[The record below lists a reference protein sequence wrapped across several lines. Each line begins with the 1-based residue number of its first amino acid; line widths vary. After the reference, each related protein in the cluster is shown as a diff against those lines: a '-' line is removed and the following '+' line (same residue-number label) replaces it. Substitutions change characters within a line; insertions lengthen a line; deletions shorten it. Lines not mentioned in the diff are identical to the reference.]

1 MDLFVYTVKG
11 VIFMKMKK
19 LTVVIFVIILL
30 TLFASYILNLIFL
43 RDSYNEETFPKPTFS
58 SIVEGNYQSES
69 NETLSKMALFESF
82 WVRCRTDIELLSGKR
97 EINEVYFADDC
108 LIDKPTLPDD
118 KSCAEAANIFNQI
131 ASYAKGK
138 TYALFLPTAAYIQ
151 SDKLPEYAPKE
162 DQSAIISRLQ
172 ARLSWDITVLDTITP
187 LTSVKNSRIYYNT
200 DPKITGYGAFTVY
213 NYNMKSMGFQPATLN
228 EFNIEYGTCDFYG
241 ELYDRTSY
249 SKVSPDRVELYH
261 YNTQSF
267 PVKVYDV
274 SAEET
279 TERDEIYDRSFLQ
292 TEKSDLALFGK
303 ESDYK
308 RVISKTRGNKKLLV
322 FADENFA
329 PFIQFFALH
338 YGQIDV
344 IDINYVDKDTVGIV
358 PSEYDDILFCLSL
371 ETINQS
377 EQISKL
383 LEICE

>member
-1 MDLFVYTVKG
+1 
-11 VIFMKMKK
+11 MKIKK
-19 LTVVIFVIILL
+19 LTVIIFAAILL
-30 TLFASYILNLIFL
+30 TIFASYMVNLIFL
-43 RDSYNEETFPKPTFS
+43 SDSYTEESFPEPTFS
-58 SIVEGNYQSES
+58 SVVQGNYQSKA
-69 NETLSKMALFESF
+69 NEALSKRALFESF
-82 WVRCRTDIELLSGKR
+82 WIRCKTDIELLSGKR
-97 EINEVYFADDC
+97 EINEVYFADDR

-118 KSCAEAANIFNQI
+118 KSCAASAEVFNHI

-162 DQSAIISRLQ
+162 DQSAIISKLQ
-172 ARLSWDITVLDTITP
+172 ARLSGNITVLDAITP
-187 LTSVKNSRIYYNT
+187 LTSVKNSKIYYNT
-200 DPKITGYGAFTVY
+200 DPRITGYGAFTVY

-228 EFNIEYGTCDFYG
+228 EFNIEYGTRDFYG

-261 YNTQSF
+261 YNTQNF

-274 SAEET
+274 SADGM
-279 TERDEIYDRSFLQ
+279 TERDGIYDRSLLQ

-303 ESDYK
+303 EADYK
-308 RVISKTRGNKKLLV
+308 RVISETRGNKKLLV

-329 PFIQFFALH
+329 PFVQFFALH

-344 IDINYVDKDTVGIV
+344 IDINYVDKDTVEIV
-358 PSEYDDILFCLSL
+358 PSEYDDILFCLSI

-377 EQISKL
+377 EKISSA
-383 LEICE
+383 LEICK

>member
-1 MDLFVYTVKG
+1 
-11 VIFMKMKK
+11 MKMKK
-19 LTVVIFVIILL
+19 LTVAVFAVVLL
-30 TLFASYILNLIFL
+30 TLFASYMVNLILL
-43 RDSYNEETFPKPTFS
+43 RDDYAEESFPKPTFS
-58 SIVEGNYQSES
+58 SVIQGDYQSEA
-69 NETLSKMALFESF
+69 NEALSKRALFEPF
-82 WVRCRTDIELLSGKR
+82 WIRCKTDIELISGKR
-97 EINEVYFADDC
+97 EINEVYFADNS

-118 KSCAEAANIFNQI
+118 KSCASVAEVFNEI

-162 DQSAIISRLQ
+162 DQSAIVSRLQ
-172 ARLSWDITVLDTITP
+172 ARLSGNITVLDAITP

-228 EFNIEYGTCDFYG
+228 EFNIEYGTRDFYG

-267 PVKVYDV
+267 PIKVYNISEDG
-274 SAEET
+274 T
-279 TERDEIYDRSFLQ
+279 TERDELYDRSLLQ

-308 RVISKTRGNKKLLV
+308 RVTSETRGNKKLLV

-329 PFIQFFALH
+329 PFVQFFALH

-344 IDINYVDKDTVGIV
+344 IDINYIDQDTVKVV
-358 PSEYDDILFCLSL
+358 PSEYDDMLFCLSL

-377 EQISKL
+377 EQISKA
-383 LEICE
+383 LEICKQGDLL

>member
-1 MDLFVYTVKG
+1 
-11 VIFMKMKK
+11 MKMKK
-19 LTVVIFVIILL
+19 LTVIIFAAILL
-30 TLFASYILNLIFL
+30 TIFATYLVNLIFL
-43 RDSYNEETFPKPTFS
+43 SDSYTEESFPEPTFVS
-58 SIVEGNYQSES
+58 VVQGNYQSKA
-69 NETLSKMALFESF
+69 NEALSKKALFESF
-82 WVRCRTDIELLSGKR
+82 WIRCKTDIELLSGKR
-97 EINEVYFADDC
+97 EINEVYFADDR

-118 KSCAEAANIFNQI
+118 KSCATSAEVFNQI

-162 DQSAIISRLQ
+162 DQSAIISKLQ
-172 ARLSWDITVLDTITP
+172 ARLSGNITVLDAITP
-187 LTSVKNSRIYYNT
+187 LTSVKNSKIYYNT
-200 DPKITGYGAFTVY
+200 DPRITGYGAFTVY

-228 EFNIEYGTCDFYG
+228 EFNIEYGTRDFYG

-274 SAEET
+274 SADGM
-279 TERDEIYDRSFLQ
+279 TERDGIYDRSLLQ

-303 ESDYK
+303 EADYK
-308 RVISKTRGNKKLLV
+308 RVISETRGNKKLLV

-329 PFIQFFALH
+329 PFMQFFALH

-344 IDINYVDKDTVGIV
+344 IDINYVDKDTVEIV
-358 PSEYDDILFCLSL
+358 PSEYDDILFCLSI

-377 EQISKL
+377 EKISSA
-383 LEICE
+383 LEICK

>member
-1 MDLFVYTVKG
+1 
-11 VIFMKMKK
+11 MKIKK
-19 LTVVIFVIILL
+19 LTVIIFTAILL
-30 TLFASYILNLIFL
+30 TIFASYMVNLIFL
-43 RDSYNEETFPKPTFS
+43 SDSYTEESFPEPTFVS
-58 SIVEGNYQSES
+58 VVQGNYQSKA
-69 NETLSKMALFESF
+69 NEALSKKALFESF
-82 WVRCRTDIELLSGKR
+82 WIRCKTDIELLSGKR
-97 EINEVYFADDC
+97 EINEVYFADDR

-118 KSCAEAANIFNQI
+118 KSCATSAEVFNQI

-162 DQSAIISRLQ
+162 DQSAIISKLQ
-172 ARLSWDITVLDTITP
+172 ARLSGNITVLDAITP
-187 LTSVKNSRIYYNT
+187 LTSVKNSKIYYNT
-200 DPKITGYGAFTVY
+200 DPRITGYGAFTVY

-228 EFNIEYGTCDFYG
+228 EFNIEYGTRDFYG

-274 SAEET
+274 SADGM
-279 TERDEIYDRSFLQ
+279 TERDGIYDRSLLQ

-303 ESDYK
+303 EADYK
-308 RVISKTRGNKKLLV
+308 RVISETRGNKKLLV

-329 PFIQFFALH
+329 PFMQFFALH

-344 IDINYVDKDTVGIV
+344 IDINYVDKDTVEIV
-358 PSEYDDILFCLSL
+358 PSEYDDILFCLSI

-377 EQISKL
+377 EKISSA
-383 LEICE
+383 LEICK

>member
-1 MDLFVYTVKG
+1 
-11 VIFMKMKK
+11 MKIKK
-19 LTVVIFVIILL
+19 LTVIIFTAILL
-30 TLFASYILNLIFL
+30 TIFASYMVNLIFL
-43 RDSYNEETFPKPTFS
+43 SDSYTEESFPEPTFVS
-58 SIVEGNYQSES
+58 VVQGNYQSKA
-69 NETLSKMALFESF
+69 NEALSKKALFESF
-82 WVRCRTDIELLSGKR
+82 WIRCKTDIELLSGKR
-97 EINEVYFADDC
+97 EINEVYFADDR

-118 KSCAEAANIFNQI
+118 KSCATSAEVFNQI

-162 DQSAIISRLQ
+162 DQSAIISKLQ
-172 ARLSWDITVLDTITP
+172 ARLSGNITVLDAITP
-187 LTSVKNSRIYYNT
+187 LTSVKNSKIYYNT
-200 DPKITGYGAFTVY
+200 DPRITGYGAFTVY

-228 EFNIEYGTCDFYG
+228 EFNIEYGTRDFYG

-261 YNTQSF
+261 YNTQNF

-274 SAEET
+274 SADGM
-279 TERDEIYDRSFLQ
+279 TERDGIYDRSLLQ

-303 ESDYK
+303 EADYK
-308 RVISKTRGNKKLLV
+308 RVISETRGNKKLLV

-329 PFIQFFALH
+329 PFMQFFALH

-344 IDINYVDKDTVGIV
+344 IDINYVDKDTVEIV
-358 PSEYDDILFCLSL
+358 PSEYDDILFCLSI

-377 EQISKL
+377 EKISSA
-383 LEICE
+383 LEICK